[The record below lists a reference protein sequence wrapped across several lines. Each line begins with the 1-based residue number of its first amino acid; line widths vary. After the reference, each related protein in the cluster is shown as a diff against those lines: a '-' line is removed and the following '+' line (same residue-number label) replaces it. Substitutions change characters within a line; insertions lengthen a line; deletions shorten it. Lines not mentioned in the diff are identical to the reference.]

1 MMCVHDFDALH
12 NYVGK
17 DTRDIDGSTD
27 PVFTSVEK
35 EGRSKVVVCWMTY
48 VFVSFCLWSVCV
60 HIQGDTI
67 FWNLKDFFC

>member
-1 MMCVHDFDALH
+1 MCVHDFDALR

-35 EGRSKVVVCWMTY
+35 EGRSKVVELLMLNDICLCIILFMVCLCAYPGW
-48 VFVSFCLWSVCV
+48 
-60 HIQGDTI
+60 
-67 FWNLKDFFC
+67 

>member
-1 MMCVHDFDALH
+1 MCVHDFDALR

-35 EGRSKVVVCWMTY
+35 EDRSKVVVC
-48 VFVSFCLWSVCV
+48 
-60 HIQGDTI
+60 
-67 FWNLKDFFC
+67 